1 LPRFNKDFRPNFY
14 YGFFFRTFSIQL
26 FNKNFSKIFQL
37 DINIKILYS
46 IAIEQ
51 EERMPY
57 EWSSDLET
65 GNYAIDE
72 QHKQLF
78 DTLNS
83 LINAQRL
90 GKGVGELY
98 KAVEFLTVYVIRHF
112 EDEEKLADDY
122 DYPDRSYHK
131 SIHDDF
137 KGTVKVLVGQLRK
150 EGYNDIILNNTVK
163 IVSDWLVHHIKKE
176 DFKLIEYIKINPNG
190 KNIA

>member
-1 LPRFNKDFRPNFY
+1 
-14 YGFFFRTFSIQL
+14 
-26 FNKNFSKIFQL
+26 
-37 DINIKILYS
+37 
-46 IAIEQ
+46 
-51 EERMPY
+51 MPY

-65 GNYAIDE
+65 GNDAIDG

-83 LINAQRL
+83 LINAQRM

-122 DYPDRSYHK
+122 DYPDRRNHK
-131 SIHDDF
+131 NIHDEF
-137 KGTVKVLVGQLRK
+137 KGTVKVLVEQLRK
-150 EGYNDIILNNTVK
+150 EGYNDIILDNTVQA
-163 IVSDWLVHHIKKE
+163 VSDWLVNHIKKE
-176 DFKLIEYIKINPNG
+176 DFKLAEHIKIKPNG